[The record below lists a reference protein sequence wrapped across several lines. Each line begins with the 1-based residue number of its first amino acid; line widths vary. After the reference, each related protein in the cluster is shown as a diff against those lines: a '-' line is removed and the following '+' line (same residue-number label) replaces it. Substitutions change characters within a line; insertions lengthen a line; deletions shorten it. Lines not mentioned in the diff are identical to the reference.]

1 MRIPDNGRAN
11 ELASALLGI
20 TETERVSARRQ
31 ADSPAKGDQV
41 EISEKAKELQRIK
54 GLVEQP
60 DPGRAE
66 RIEALRKAIEAGHYT
81 VNADRV
87 ADKLIR
93 NVLTDAVL

>member
-31 ADSPAKGDQV
+31 TDSPAKGDQV

-60 DPGRAE
+60 ESGQSR
-66 RIEALRKAIEAGHYT
+66 
-81 VNADRV
+81 
-87 ADKLIR
+87 
-93 NVLTDAVL
+93 TD